1 MSPFPLS
8 IYVCHVESETILSTI
23 SRTSLKERTLQNL
36 PWVGQ
41 QRTVAAAPVVV
52 SRDTHSSL
60 VVCTCDF
67 LLGLE
72 GGVLNFR
79 DSRAH

>member
-1 MSPFPLS
+1 MGLF
-8 IYVCHVESETILSTI
+8 
-23 SRTSLKERTLQNL
+23 ERKTLQNL
-36 PWVGQ
+36 PRVGQ

-52 SRDTHSSL
+52 SRDALSSP

-79 DSRAH
+79 VSRAH